1 MKKIDRVMS
10 SIMALITAINM
21 SGCAKKINCDVSA
34 KHYHL
39 YECSVDD
46 DVSIKKYFSGERESN
61 SERDLEFDVTDY
73 YSFKTSKLK
82 TIIDNDLAYISDNY
96 EYLSYLVDNGYKD
109 ENDGWI
115 FYIVTNDNNVF
126 SACFDSI
133 QVAINTGYYF
143 FKCNGNMD
151 DLIYHE
157 KGKSL
162 VRSIE

>member
-10 SIMALITAINM
+10 SIMAFITVVNM
-21 SGCAKKINCDVSA
+21 SGCAKKIKCDESI

-96 EYLSYLVDNGYKD
+96 EYLTYLVDNGYKD
-109 ENDGWI
+109 ENDGYFI
-115 FYIVTNDNNVF
+115 LLLMIIMYYLHALIV
-126 SACFDSI
+126 
-133 QVAINTGYYF
+133 Y
-143 FKCNGNMD
+143 K
-151 DLIYHE
+151 
-157 KGKSL
+157 
-162 VRSIE
+162 